1 MSTADG
7 PPSGLPDPVPVHPQR
22 ELDDA
27 RSQLATVRKLL
38 IDKLAESKSSWWKRR
53 RALQE
58 LAEQL
63 AELLHLTDE
72 ELRIAAPAPDERGPS
87 LMGKT
92 AQIIRSSATLE
103 YWKRRRKK
111 GPE

>member
-1 MSTADG
+1 MTTVDR
-7 PPSGLPDPVPVHPQR
+7 PPTGVPDPTPASLQR

-27 RSQLATVRKLL
+27 RSQLAAVKQLL
-38 IDKLAESKSSWWKRR
+38 IGKLAESKSSWWKRR

-58 LAEQL
+58 FAEQL
-63 AELLHLTDE
+63 AEMLHLTDD
-72 ELRIAAPAPDERGPS
+72 ELRHAAPAPDERGPS

-111 GPE
+111 RPK